1 MLQPFFVNPADFT
14 RISLQL
20 SICLSVYLQE
30 EEEEEEV
37 VVAVMSLSA
46 KGGLL
51 FIASSIGV
59 LIRWVPAASFCCK
72 GFCFSCFCC
81 YMSPNQS
88 AVLML
93 GASPPSLLL
102 LCAAVAGLDFLHTH
116 LSFSCSFGYP
126 VTFLNG

>member
-1 MLQPFFVNPADFT
+1 MLQTFFVNPADFT

-37 VVAVMSLSA
+37 VVVVIVMSLSA

-72 GFCFSCFCC
+72 GFLFF
-81 YMSPNQS
+81 
-88 AVLML
+88 LFF
-93 GASPPSLLL
+93 LL
-102 LCAAVAGLDFLHTH
+102 
-116 LSFSCSFGYP
+116 YEP
-126 VTFLNG
+126 

>member
-1 MLQPFFVNPADFT
+1 MLQTFFVNPADFT

-30 EEEEEEV
+30 EEEEEV
-37 VVAVMSLSA
+37 VVVVIVMSLSA

-72 GFCFSCFCC
+72 GFLFF
-81 YMSPNQS
+81 
-88 AVLML
+88 LF
-93 GASPPSLLL
+93 LLL
-102 LCAAVAGLDFLHTH
+102 
-116 LSFSCSFGYP
+116 YEP
-126 VTFLNG
+126 

>member
-1 MLQPFFVNPADFT
+1 MLQTFFVNPADFT

-30 EEEEEEV
+30 QEEEEV
-37 VVAVMSLSA
+37 VVVVVIVMSLSA

-72 GFCFSCFCC
+72 GFLFF
-81 YMSPNQS
+81 
-88 AVLML
+88 LF
-93 GASPPSLLL
+93 LLL
-102 LCAAVAGLDFLHTH
+102 
-116 LSFSCSFGYP
+116 YEP
-126 VTFLNG
+126 